1 LAKKAVRDHEAATGK
16 RCYVAGAF
24 GPTNRTLSLS
34 PSVENPAYRN
44 VTWDEMVAAYTEQ
57 ARGLLDGGADVMLV
71 ETIFDTLNAKA
82 ALFAIDTLFDSG
94 EYEQRP
100 IFISGTI
107 VDKSGRTLSG
117 QTVCSL
123 GFIVPSSLIISC
135 WTLDID
141 HAPVPQGEAFVISVS
156 HANPVCIGLNCAL
169 GAQEMRPFIEAIGN
183 YTDKYVICYAN
194 AGLPNTFGGY
204 DETPE
209 IMAAQMAEFAKDGLL
224 NIVGGC
230 CGSTPAHIKAIVD
243 ACRPYPPRVPRRD
256 AHKGHL
262 MLSGLEPLEVS
273 EITNFV
279 NIGERCNVAGSR
291 KFCRLIKDGQY
302 DEALSIAK
310 VQVENGAQVL
320 DINMDEGMLDSTKAM
335 VHFINLLA
343 SEPDIARVPLCVD
356 SSNFA
361 VVEAGIK
368 CTQGKVCMRQ
378 TKGSLGQPAALLRPS
393 LTHPLTHPPAPLC
406 SAQCIVNSISLKEG
420 EEDFIKKG
428 KRLRRYGAAVVVMA
442 FDEQGQ
448 AADADRKVEICERSY
463 RILVDKC
470 GFNPCDI
477 IFDPNILT
485 IATGMEEHNTYGLEF
500 IDATRRIKKACPG
513 ARISGGVSNLSFSF
527 RYDNDTQAL
536 PGPLRPPSFYC

>member
-1 LAKKAVRDHEAATGK
+1 
-16 RCYVAGAF
+16 
-24 GPTNRTLSLS
+24 
-34 PSVENPAYRN
+34 
-44 VTWDEMVAAYTEQ
+44 
-57 ARGLLDGGADVMLV
+57 
-71 ETIFDTLNAKA
+71 
-82 ALFAIDTLFDSG
+82 
-94 EYEQRP
+94 
-100 IFISGTI
+100 
-107 VDKSGRTLSG
+107 
-117 QTVCSL
+117 
-123 GFIVPSSLIISC
+123 
-135 WTLDID
+135 LDID

-204 DETPE
+204 DETPA

-368 CTQGKVCMRQ
+368 CTQGKVCARR
-378 TKGSLGQPAALLRPS
+378 KEVFASPPPCSGSHSPTRS
-393 LTHPLTHPPAPLC
+393 LTRLLC
-406 SAQCIVNSISLKEG
+406 SA
-420 EEDFIKKG
+420 
-428 KRLRRYGAAVVVMA
+428 LR
-442 FDEQGQ
+442 
-448 AADADRKVEICERSY
+448 S
-463 RILVDKC
+463 
-470 GFNPCDI
+470 
-477 IFDPNILT
+477 
-485 IATGMEEHNTYGLEF
+485 
-500 IDATRRIKKACPG
+500 
-513 ARISGGVSNLSFSF
+513 
-527 RYDNDTQAL
+527 AL
-536 PGPLRPPSFYC
+536 